1 MGAAFSLRSVTEL
14 RPSDQV
20 RAMAAITYEASNP
33 LASASR
39 SFPPSMLECNAALM
53 RLALVDASIAFDCAR
68 KLSAA
73 TSASHFDEVLTCH
86 VRQHFDAVSETVAR
100 LSTFLEKGSWEG
112 EEILSLTFW
121 D

>member
-1 MGAAFSLRSVTEL
+1 MGAAFSLLSVTEL

-33 LASASR
+33 LAGASR

-53 RLALVDASIAFDCAR
+53 RLALVDVGIAFDCAR

-73 TSASHFDEVLTCH
+73 TSASQFDEVLTRH
-86 VRQHFDAVSETVAR
+86 ARQHFDAVTETVAQ
-100 LSTFLEKGSWEG
+100 LSTLLEKGSWEG
-112 EEILSLTFW
+112 DEKLSLTFW

>member
-1 MGAAFSLRSVTEL
+1 
-14 RPSDQV
+14 
-20 RAMAAITYEASNP
+20 MATLTHEASNP

-53 RLALVDASIAFDCAR
+53 RLALVDAGIAFDCAR

-73 TSASHFDEVLTCH
+73 TSASQFDEVLTRH
-86 VRQHFDAVSETVAR
+86 ARQHFDAVSETAAQ
-100 LSTFLEKGSWEG
+100 LSTLLEKGLSKGDENM
-112 EEILSLTFW
+112 SLTFW